1 VVIRRLLLTAV
12 VLVTVGAWTAA
23 AARAA
28 DAAPA
33 PSHSWAIDLDNGLM
47 SPFCPGRTLM
57 DCPSPQ
63 AAKLRAWIA
72 EQEQAGRTQD
82 EVEEQLYQQFGD
94 VILQAPRAE
103 GFGLAAYVLPV
114 VAFLAGGAV
123 VWVFLRRQVRHGGP
137 PAPHVPTAIDP
148 EIERRIDEELR
159 A

>member
-1 VVIRRLLLTAV
+1 VIRRLLLTVVVVAV
-12 VLVTVGAWTAA
+12 AGAWTAA
-23 AARAA
+23 APA
-28 DAAPA
+28 DEGAPG

-72 EQEQAGRTQD
+72 EQEQAGRTKGD
-82 EVEEQLYQQFGD
+82 VEEQLYQQFGD

-114 VAFLAGGAV
+114 AAFLAGGAV
-123 VWVFLRRQVRHGGP
+123 VWVFLRRQVRRGGP
-137 PAPHVPTAIDP
+137 PAPHLPTAIDP